1 MDIALMVIMGYFF
14 LRGIFRGVVKEVV
27 TVLGLFVSFW
37 VASVYYPLGAV
48 HLASIFEME
57 SHRNIASFFFVFMVV
72 YFLLSVL
79 SIFVDKIVKLTISP
93 VISALLGSVVG
104 ILKGALF
111 CAIVLVVAQF
121 FVKPTDKFFTNSNL
135 WPVIQPVANQAQAW
149 MPEAIRIIKNTTRN
163 IAAGLPGAPARP
175 AASPNTAAPA
185 LAPTLLDQVD
195 WKTIQDILTN
205 RPEVI
210 TPAWRDKLRNM
221 PNPSALTNEDVRRF
235 IEDHRDLFNSILQST
250 NPGAAAPAQATTAA
264 PAAPSWPQPAAE

>member
-1 MDIALMVIMGYFF
+1 MSIEGGLDIALMVIMGYFF

-27 TVLGLFVSFW
+27 TVLGLFVAFW

-48 HLASIFEME
+48 HLSPIFEME
-57 SHRNIASFFFVFMVV
+57 EHRNIVSFFFVFIVV
-72 YFLLSVL
+72 YFLLGIL

-104 ILKGALF
+104 LIKGALF

-135 WPVIQPVANQAQAW
+135 WPFIQPVSNQAQAW
-149 MPEAIRIIKNTTRN
+149 MPEAIRMVKAATRN
-163 IAAGLPGAPARP
+163 IAVGTNPMGDQNAPGA
-175 AASPNTAAPA
+175 A
-185 LAPTLLDQVD
+185 LAPNTLDNVN
-195 WKTIQDILTN
+195 WKTIQDLLNN

-221 PNPSALTNEDVRRF
+221 SNPAALSKEDIRRF
-235 IEDHRDLFNSILQST
+235 IEDHRSLFT
-250 NPGAAAPAQATTAA
+250 NGQPGAFPTAPTAPAGTS
-264 PAAPSWPQPAAE
+264 APSWPQPATE